1 MHRDLCEFEARG
13 RDWRHARKLTLKKK
27 KPRHLFNFNL
37 SVLRNTSSMKPP
49 HPPPATFT
57 PCSSLS
63 PLLHTELHHHARF
76 HLHTKS
82 TATFHCPPPCLPPAL
97 SHLPSA
103 HEKAEEQDGG
113 AAVQKLARPLHSR
126 TSHYFFSGSRW
137 EPGEG
142 WHLDKCPL
150 EVFLLSSLAFWW
162 WVVLE
167 RSQNQNLPEKNLIG

>member
-1 MHRDLCEFEARG
+1 
-13 RDWRHARKLTLKKK
+13 
-27 KPRHLFNFNL
+27 
-37 SVLRNTSSMKPP
+37 MKPP
-49 HPPPATFT
+49 HPPPATFY

-63 PLLHTELHHHARF
+63 PLLHFELHHHARF

-150 EVFLLSSLAFWW
+150 EVFLLSPPCLLVVDCVGEESKSKPPRKKLN
-162 WVVLE
+162 WVNCSCSDYEISRGLSGKTWGCNHTWFK
-167 RSQNQNLPEKNLIG
+167 RGSRA